1 MEPERA
7 AITKRTAVLG
17 VLSAFIF
24 IFSSSFRI
32 SFSVLVT
39 QASLVWKKP
48 LAMNQFFLELLVV
61 TTMCG
66 AAAVVRAEKEVVS
79 PLTDDAEVVDMDL
92 TE

>member
-1 MEPERA
+1 M
-7 AITKRTAVLG
+7 K
-17 VLSAFIF
+17 
-24 IFSSSFRI
+24 
-32 SFSVLVT
+32 
-39 QASLVWKKP
+39 
-48 LAMNQFFLELLVV
+48 QFFLELLVV